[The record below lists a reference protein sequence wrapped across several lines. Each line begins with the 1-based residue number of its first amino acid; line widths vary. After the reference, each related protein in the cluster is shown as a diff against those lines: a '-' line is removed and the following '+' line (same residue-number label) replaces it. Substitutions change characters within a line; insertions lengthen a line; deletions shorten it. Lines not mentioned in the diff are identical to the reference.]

1 MNIDITMLNRRMK
14 NTIDINSE
22 VVIPNDRFSNTEIL
36 DLKNL
41 KLQGSIVRNSSDII
55 TLKADLSGIMVL
67 EDSIS
72 LEPIDHQFSCQI
84 EEEFEE
90 NDENLENILDI
101 TDILWQNI
109 VLEVPLKLTNV
120 EDFNEYQ
127 GDGWKLVSEDS
138 IKNTNNP
145 FSELRDMMGE
155 EW

>member
-14 NTIDINSE
+14 NTIDIDSE
-22 VVIPNDRFSNTEIL
+22 VIIPNDRFSNTEIL

-120 EDFNEYQ
+120 ENFNEYQ

-145 FSELRDMMGE
+145 FSELKDMMGE
-155 EW
+155 E

>member
-14 NTIDINSE
+14 NTIDIDSE
-22 VVIPNDRFSNTEIL
+22 VIIPNDRFSNTEIL

-120 EDFNEYQ
+120 ENFNEYQ
-127 GDGWKLVSEDS
+127 GDGWRLVSEDS

-155 EW
+155 E

>member
-155 EW
+155 E

>member
-14 NTIDINSE
+14 NTIDIDSE
-22 VVIPNDRFSNTEIL
+22 VIIPNDRFSNTEIL

-72 LEPIDHQFSCQI
+72 LDPIDHQFSCQI

-155 EW
+155 E

>member
-14 NTIDINSE
+14 NTIDIDSE
-22 VVIPNDRFSNTEIL
+22 VIIPNDRFSNTEIL

-120 EDFNEYQ
+120 ENFNEYQ

-155 EW
+155 E

>member
-14 NTIDINSE
+14 NTIDIDSE
-22 VVIPNDRFSNTEIL
+22 VIIPNDRFSNTEIL

-72 LEPIDHQFSCQI
+72 LDPIDHQFSCQI

-101 TDILWQNI
+101 TDILWHNI

-155 EW
+155 E